1 MKPGNR
7 IAVMAGAAIALAAP
21 LACGAGESGGRGNAC
36 PADAFAP
43 YCEDFTRGE
52 PIPPEMLKTIEHAK
66 ALLFAVQ
73 VQNALR
79 EADLGPRVPRRRSE
93 GAPEGSTPMVR
104 SAAFPR
110 SPL

>member
-7 IAVMAGAAIALAAP
+7 IVVLAGVAIALTAP
-21 LACGAGESGGRGNAC
+21 LACNAGESGGRWNAG

-43 YCEDFTRGE
+43 YSEDFTKGE

-66 ALLFAVQ
+66 ALLTPS
-73 VQNALR
+73 QNPSR
-79 EADLGPRVPRRRSE
+79 DADAGPRVPRKRSE
-93 GAPEGSTPMVR
+93 GAPESSTPVVR
-104 SAAFPR
+104 SVLFPR

>member
-7 IAVMAGAAIALAAP
+7 IAVMVGMAIALAAP
-21 LACGAGESGGRGNAC
+21 LACNAGESAGRGNAC
-36 PADAFAP
+36 PGDAFAP

-66 ALLFAVQ
+66 VLLFPTP
-73 VQNALR
+73 NATL
-79 EADLGPRVPRRRSE
+79 EADAGQRVPRRRSE
-93 GAPEGSTPMVR
+93 GAPESSTPMVR
-104 SAAFPR
+104 SATLAR

>member
-52 PIPPEMLKTIEHAK
+52 PIPPEMLKTVEHAK
-66 ALLFAVQ
+66 ALLSPMPIAP
-73 VQNALR
+73 R
-79 EADLGPRVPRRRSE
+79 EADAGPRVPRRRSE

-104 SAAFPR
+104 SVAFPR

>member
-7 IAVMAGAAIALAAP
+7 IAVMAGVAISLAAP
-21 LACGAGESGGRGNAC
+21 FACGAGESGGRGNAC

-52 PIPPEMLKTIEHAK
+52 PIRPEMLKTIEHAK
-66 ALLFAVQ
+66 ALLFPTP
-73 VQNALR
+73 NAPR
-79 EADLGPRVPRRRSE
+79 EADAGPRVPRKRSE
-93 GAPEGSTPMVR
+93 GALESSTHMVR
-104 SAAFPR
+104 SATLLR